1 MNIMV
6 FTTFS
11 NMEEARR
18 IAGILLEEK
27 AAACVQL
34 KEIESLYMWKEK
46 IEEDKE
52 IQGLIKTRRELFN
65 QVEEIIKREHS
76 YEVPQIVAVDIES
89 GSEAYLQWIGEVT
102 R

>member
-11 NMEEARR
+11 NREEAKR
-18 IAGILLEEK
+18 IAKILLEERV
-27 AAACVQL
+27 AACVQL
-34 KEIESLYMWKEK
+34 KEIESFYMWKGT
-46 IEEDKE
+46 IEEDSE
-52 IQGLIKTRRELFN
+52 IQGLIKTKREHFEK
-65 QVEEIIKREHS
+65 VEEIIVREHS
-76 YEVPQIVAVDIES
+76 YEVPQIVAVDIEK